1 MSNIFDY
8 LDWRGDLT
16 LDQSPFNAVDNLIL
30 SCISY
35 IRLEGIVPNSTETV
49 SIAAVSSRFFA
60 LPEDERQ
67 LRLRVEEDGRLL
79 KALACTRRF
88 ADMGLCL
95 YDDQLDPV
103 LEKQFCGLT
112 ILTGDGLAFIAYRGT
127 DNTLVGWKEDFNMSF
142 KTCVPSQT
150 EAAEYLKRAAGSL
163 GAVRLRIGGHSKGGN
178 LAVYA
183 GIHSGPYAGRIE
195 AIYSNDG
202 PGFPAEVLESPAYQD
217 VISRIRTFVPQ
228 TSIVGML
235 LEHAEDYTVVHSRQ
249 IGIAQ
254 HDPYSWEILGP
265 NFVCLE
271 SVTAG
276 CRFMDETVKAWVD
289 DMTPGEREQFIDTF
303 YDILCVT
310 QAQTVGDL
318 AHFSLKNAR
327 AIKQTLENTDPET
340 KKMMTEAISKLLEA
354 ARESFHT
361 LLPHKKA
368 SD

>member
-1 MSNIFDY
+1 MSNLLDY

-30 SCISY
+30 SCVSY
-35 IRLEGIVPNSTETV
+35 IRFEGIVPNSTEAV
-49 SIAAVSSRFFA
+49 SIAEAFGRFSA
-60 LPEDERQ
+60 LPEAEQQ
-67 LRLRVEEDGRLL
+67 LRRRVDEDRRLL
-79 KALACTRRF
+79 KALAQSRRF
-88 ADMGLCL
+88 SDMGLCL
-95 YDDQLDPV
+95 YDDQLDPI

-112 ILTGDGLAFIAYRGT
+112 VLTGDGLAFIAYRGT

-150 EAAEYLKRAAGSL
+150 EAAEYLRRAAGSL

-183 GIHSGPYAGRIE
+183 GIHCGAYLNRIE
-195 AIYSNDG
+195 VIYSNDG
-202 PGFPAEVLESPAYQD
+202 PGFPAEVLESPSYLAIND
-217 VISRIRTFVPQ
+217 RIRTFVPQ

-235 LEHAEDYTVVHSRQ
+235 LEHAEDYTVVHSKQ

-265 NFVCLE
+265 DFVCLE

-276 CRFMDETVKAWVD
+276 CRFMDQTVKAWVD
-289 DMTPGEREQFIDTF
+289 GMSPEEREQFIDTF
-303 YDILCVT
+303 YDILSVT
-310 QAQTVGDL
+310 QAQTVSDL

-327 AIKQTLENTDPET
+327 AVKKTLENTDPET
-340 KKMMTEAISKLLEA
+340 KKMMTEAISKLLDA
-354 ARESFHT
+354 AKESFHT